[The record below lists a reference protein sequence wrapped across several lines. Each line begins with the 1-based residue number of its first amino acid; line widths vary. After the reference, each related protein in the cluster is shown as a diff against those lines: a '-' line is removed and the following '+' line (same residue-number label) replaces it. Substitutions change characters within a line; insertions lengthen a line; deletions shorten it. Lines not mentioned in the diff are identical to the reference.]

1 MIKNDY
7 IKRINQRLKE
17 IYIYS
22 DNQTTL
28 QKIKKN
34 FNSVIAEQ
42 NLI

>member
-7 IKRINQRLKE
+7 IKKTSQRLKE

-22 DNQTTL
+22 DSQTAL

-34 FNSVIAEQ
+34 FNFIITE
-42 NLI
+42 